1 MTDANDLT
9 AQAPGSFHLKDCVL
23 MAIATGQRASTLKEL
38 RDHLLTIHPDSIYNH
53 FWGDLLQPRFTERE
67 YNNDFASWVRHR
79 IHDAKLAEELAVVD
93 PWQFASI
100 EELRRELVDLIE
112 ERLDESESLHWMR
125 AAEPFDFIRSQV
137 VVFDAGRR
145 LERPEELA
153 DAVARIS
160 TGSVFYHFIDSRRRT
175 ADGVDDF
182 RQWLSGFGDVYA
194 PLVRRLAAVEPYFG
208 TLAELRARLAAIFR
222 AELEGGTTS

>member
-1 MTDANDLT
+1 MTDEKDST
-9 AQAPGSFHLKDCVL
+9 VEAPGCFHIKDCVL

-38 RDHLLTIHPDSIYNH
+38 RDHLRTIHPDSIYNH

-79 IHDAKLAEELAVVD
+79 IHDAKLAEVLAVVD

-100 EELRRELVDLIE
+100 DELRRELVDLIE
-112 ERLDESESLHWMR
+112 ERLDESEFLHWVR

-153 DAVARIS
+153 EAVARIS
-160 TGSVFYHFIDSRRRT
+160 TGSVFYHFIDARRRT
-175 ADGVDDF
+175 ADGTDDF
-182 RQWLSGFGDVYA
+182 RHWLAGFGDVYA
-194 PLVRRLAAVEPYFG
+194 PLVHRLAAVEPYFG
-208 TLAELRARLAAIFR
+208 TLAELRERLAEIFR
-222 AELEGGTTS
+222 SELEGGVPS